1 MMPLSAAPRL
11 LPANETER
19 LRALRQYD
27 ILPMQYEPVFD
38 ALVRLTAQVFSLPVS
53 LIAIVDADEVA
64 YKANQGLPGLQQQP
78 RDEAI
83 CAMVV
88 SQQMPLVFT
97 NLTRPDQLQRLTN
110 DASLAAQAKNLQF
123 YAGAPLRTPIHHLLG
138 TLCVIGYQPRS
149 FGEPEQQ
156 LLVQFAGIASE
167 LLLIRHICLTHE
179 RLTQRER
186 WQALQTLLVEEVRQM
201 SALGHYLLT
210 QFGTQVPV
218 PLGVLRPI
226 ARRLDDLHELL
237 QKHHPGPLWYV
248 PTALA

>member
-1 MMPLSAAPRL
+1 MMPLTAAPSL
-11 LPANETER
+11 LPANEAER
-19 LRALRQYD
+19 LRALYH
-27 ILPMQYEPVFD
+27 YEVMPTHQELIFD
-38 ALVRLTAQVFSLPVS
+38 ELVQLTAYLFSLPIS
-53 LIAIVDADEVA
+53 LIALVDANEVT
-64 YKANQGLPGLQQQP
+64 YKANQGLPGLLHQP
-78 RDEAI
+78 REEAI
-83 CAMVV
+83 CAMVIN
-88 SQQMPLVFT
+88 QRTPLIFT
-97 NLTRPDQLQRLTN
+97 NLTKPDQRQRLT
-110 DASLAAQAKNLQF
+110 ASASAAAQDKNLQF
-123 YAGAPLRTPIHHLLG
+123 YAGAPLHTPIQYLIG

-156 LLVQFAGIASE
+156 LLVQLAGIASE